1 MTNEIKRCD
10 WATKSQIEQDYHD
23 REWGIPVHDD
33 HQLFKMLV
41 LEGKQ
46 AGLSWSTI
54 LAKRDALC
62 EAFDDF
68 NPQTMVTYDDNKI
81 AELIQNS
88 GVIKNKLKVK
98 AAISNAQAYFKIC
111 EKFSSLDNY
120 LWSFVNQKP
129 IINSWTSTEQVPA
142 STELSDKISKDL
154 KKYGF
159 KFVGSTTVYAFMQ
172 SVGMVNDHLVSCA
185 FRNAD

>member
-33 HQLFKMLV
+33 YQLVKMLV

-54 LAKRDALC
+54 LAKRDTLC
-62 EAFDDF
+62 ETFDHF
-68 NPQTMVTYDDNKI
+68 NPQTMVTYDDNKV
-81 AELIQNS
+81 AELLQNNC
-88 GVIKNKLKVK
+88 VIKNKLKIKV
-98 AAISNAQAYFKIC
+98 AINNAQTYFKIC

-120 LWSFVNQKP
+120 LWSFVNQKS
-129 IINSWTSTEQVPA
+129 IINSWTSTDQVPA
-142 STELSDKISKDL
+142 STDLSDKISKDL

-159 KFVGSTTVYAFMQ
+159 KFVGYTTIYAFMQ

-185 FRNAD
+185 FRNVD